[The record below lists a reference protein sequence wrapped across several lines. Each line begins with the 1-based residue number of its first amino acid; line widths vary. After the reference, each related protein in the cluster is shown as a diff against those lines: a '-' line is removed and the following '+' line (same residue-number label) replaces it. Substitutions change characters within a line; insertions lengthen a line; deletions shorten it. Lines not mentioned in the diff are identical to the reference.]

1 MTCFCDNYNLKT
13 SIKQPTR
20 YKNPD
25 KPTQIDLLL
34 TNAPRSFQSACVLET
49 RLSDFD
55 LMTLTVMRKCF
66 KKLQPRIIN
75 YRSYN
80 NNSNEKFKS
89 CLLNELTKEDFANND
104 KGFEKFCNI
113 IMKVLNKHAPR
124 KKKIVRGNK
133 IPLMTKNL
141 SKEMMKR
148 SRLRNRFLKDESRK
162 QNAMYTK
169 RELLCISFKKD

>member
-55 LMTLTVMRKCF
+55 LMTLTVMRKSF

-89 CLLNELTKEDFANND
+89 CLLNELRKEDFANND
-104 KGFEKFCNI
+104 KDFEKFCNI

-133 IPLMTKNL
+133 IPFMTKNL